1 MDIRHFSHSLGKLNH
16 EWKMARLEHKVALI
30 TGAARG
36 IGAESA
42 RVLAREGAAV
52 ALTDIDVE
60 AATGVAEEIQAQGGR
75 ALAVPHD
82 VVEEAQWQNVF
93 DQAREAFG
101 AVSVLVNNAGIV
113 PNGDHVEEMSFE
125 AWRHVIA
132 VDLDSVFLGCK
143 YGVREMKARGGSII
157 NVSSIM
163 GLVGN
168 PGSGPYNAAKGG
180 VRLLSKVVALECAQN
195 QYPIRVNSIH
205 PGYIKTSLVM
215 DGVTDIATRH
225 GEQTPE
231 EVLEA
236 ITLRHPIGRM
246 GDASEIANAI
256 LFLASDESSFVTGSE
271 IVVDGG
277 YTAQ

>member
-1 MDIRHFSHSLGKLNH
+1 
-16 EWKMARLEHKVALI
+16 MARVDNKVALV

-36 IGAESA
+36 IGAASA
-42 RVLAREGAAV
+42 RLLAREGAAV
-52 ALTDIDVE
+52 VLTDIDVE
-60 AATGVAEEIQAQGGR
+60 PANRITEEILAEGGR
-75 ALAVPHD
+75 AIALRHD
-82 VVEEAQWQNVF
+82 VVDEAQWQSVF
-93 DQAREAFG
+93 DHSRDAFG

-113 PNGDHVEEMSFE
+113 PNGDHVEEMSLE
-125 AWRHVIA
+125 AWRHVMA

-143 YGVREMKARGGSII
+143 HGVRAMKAGGGSII
-157 NVSSIM
+157 NVSSVM

-215 DGVTDIATRH
+215 DGVTDIATRQ

-231 EVLEA
+231 EVLDA
-236 ITLRHPIGRM
+236 ITLRHPVGRM
-246 GDASEIANAI
+246 GEASEIANAI

>member
-1 MDIRHFSHSLGKLNH
+1 
-16 EWKMARLEHKVALI
+16 MARVDNKVALI

-42 RVLAREGAAV
+42 RVLAREGAAIV
-52 ALTDIDVE
+52 LTDIDI
-60 AATGVAEEIQAQGGR
+60 ATAQEVADQIVGQGGR
-75 ALAVPHD
+75 AIALPHD
-82 VVEEAQWQNVF
+82 VVEEAQWQSVF
-93 DQAREAFG
+93 DQASEAFG
-101 AVSVLVNNAGIV
+101 SVSVLVNNAGIV
-113 PNGDHVEEMSFE
+113 PNGDHVEEMSLE
-125 AWRHVIA
+125 AWRQVMA

-143 YGVREMKARGGSII
+143 HGVREMKAAGGSII

-195 QYPIRVNSIH
+195 QYPIRVNSVH

-215 DGVTDIATRH
+215 DGVTDIASRE

-236 ITLRHPIGRM
+236 ITLRHPVGRM
-246 GDASEIANAI
+246 GKASEIANAI